1 MKKYIEELKTR
12 SHAEKSQFAFMASL
26 GITSLVA
33 GLWLLS
39 IFINPNDYIEIQAD
53 QVQDLANTG
62 SLFDVFQESFEGLK

>member
-26 GITSLVA
+26 GITSVVA

-39 IFINPNDYIEIQAD
+39 IFINPGDYIEIKGD
-53 QVQDLANTG
+53 DVQNLANAG
-62 SLFDVFQESFEGLK
+62 SLFDVFQQSFEGLK

>member
-26 GITSLVA
+26 GITSIVA

-39 IFINPNDYIEIQAD
+39 IFINPGDYIEIKGD
-53 QVQDLANTG
+53 DVQNMANAG
-62 SLFDVFQESFEGLK
+62 SLFDVFQQSFEGLK